1 MMASSAVFSKLDFS
15 RECREKYHIGLWQC
29 PQFLFIIMG
38 AVTAI
43 SMIATYI
50 IGTLYAEPEVVVFI
64 VMAVT
69 VILFSIGNVVVS
81 NFEQIAQ
88 VNRTKSEFI
97 GIVSHQLRA
106 PLTSMKWA
114 LGLLLSGRLEHLEEK
129 TVEHLKILREGNNE
143 MLHLVNDLLDAN
155 RIEMGEMGFERES
168 IDLKQLSRETIQG
181 FIALAAASNVT
192 TKLDAAAE
200 TFRVEGDREKLKMVI
215 TNFLDNAIKYSVG
228 KGGVTL
234 EIRELNDKIML
245 SVKDE
250 GMGIPKDQQKN
261 VFKKFFRAVNA
272 KQHQTHGTGLG
283 LFISKSI
290 VEALGGEIG
299 FSSSEEK
306 GSTFWFTLSK
316 AHNK

>member
-1 MMASSAVFSKLDFS
+1 MVFSKLNFT
-15 RECREKYHIGLWQC
+15 RECRDVYHIGLWQC
-29 PQFLFIIMG
+29 PQFLFIVMG
-38 AVTAI
+38 AITAMA
-43 SMIATYI
+43 MIATYI
-50 IGTLYAEPEVVVFI
+50 IGTLYAEPEVVVFV

-114 LGLLLSGRLEHLEEK
+114 LGLLLSGRLERLEGK
-129 TVEHLKILREGNNE
+129 TVEHLKTLRENNNE

-181 FIALAAASNVT
+181 FAALAAASNVT
-192 TKLDAAAE
+192 INLEAAAE
-200 TFRVEGDREKLKMVI
+200 TFMVRGDREKLKMVI

-228 KGGVTL
+228 KGEVIL
-234 EIRELNDKIML
+234 EIKEPNNNVML
-245 SVKDE
+245 LVKDE
-250 GMGIPKDQQKN
+250 GIGIPQDQQKN

-272 KQHQTHGTGLG
+272 TKHQTHGTGLG

-290 VEALGGEIG
+290 VDVLGGEIG
-299 FSSSEEK
+299 FFSSEGT

-316 AHNK
+316 IHNK